1 MIITGNIPVTW
12 NSKDY
17 ESCEYKT
24 HPNPYRGFDPA
35 NEEDNT
41 ATKLD
46 IGLDVCYKIPETI
59 LLNLKH
65 FNLLNMSLQLQKYSP
80 GQYLP
85 FHSDRYDTYKK
96 FNKIPKDNDIIRII
110 VFLHDQEPG
119 QQLWV
124 ENKIYT
130 GVAGDYIG
138 WTNDTVHMAANL
150 SNVDRYNLQIT
161 GTQQTMENN

>member
-1 MIITGNIPVTW
+1 MIITGKIPVTW
-12 NSKDY
+12 NCKDY

-24 HPNPYRGFDPA
+24 HPNPYRGFDPV
-35 NEEDNT
+35 NEENNT
-41 ATKLD
+41 STKLD
-46 IGLDVCYKIPETI
+46 IGLEVCYNIPKTI
-59 LLNLKH
+59 LLNLNH
-65 FNLLNMSLQLQKYSP
+65 FNLSNMSLQLQKYHP

-96 FNKIPKDNDIIRII
+96 FNKIPKNNDIIRII

-138 WTNDTVHMAANL
+138 WTNETVHMAANL
-150 SNVDRYNLQIT
+150 SHINRYNLQIT
-161 GTQQTMENN
+161 GTKQKL